1 MTHEQEQ
8 LILNN
13 LDYAKALHHKFCN
26 EHEIKDRDDYLQQA
40 NLGLVE
46 ASLKYKKGSAKF
58 TTFAYYSMENNMSR
72 FLKRNKVNL
81 EYNNDITGEYDTQL
95 DAMEDDLEMSQLI
108 TKVVKIAPLYLKETE
123 VIMLQMA
130 LVLLMEGET
139 KEYVM
144 KMLKVKRYTF
154 TKILKVGANIIE
166 TLRKKEVT
174 L

>member
-26 EHEIKDRDDYLQQA
+26 EHEISDRDDYLQQA

-81 EYNNDITGEYDTQL
+81 EYNNDITGRSSDHGG
-95 DAMEDDLEMSQLI
+95 I
-108 TKVVKIAPLYLKETE
+108 
-123 VIMLQMA
+123 
-130 LVLLMEGET
+130 
-139 KEYVM
+139 
-144 KMLKVKRYTF
+144 KRRYF
-154 TKILKVGANIIE
+154 ERGRDHQCGHA
-166 TLRKKEVT
+166 
-174 L
+174 

>member
-26 EHEIKDRDDYLQQA
+26 EHDIKDRDDYLQQA

-58 TTFAYYSMENNMSR
+58 TTYAYYDMENSMTR

-81 EYNNDITGEYDTQL
+81 EYNNDITGECDTSL
-95 DAMEDDLEMSQLI
+95 NEMEDDLEMSQLI
-108 TKVVKIAPLYLKETE
+108 NKVVTIAPYYLKDRE
-123 VIMLQMA
+123 VVMLQTA

-139 KEYVM
+139 KEYIM
-144 KMLKVKRYTF
+144 KVLRVKRYTLA
-154 TKILKVGANIIE
+154 KILKVGAGIIQ
-166 TLRKKEVT
+166 TLRNR
-174 L
+174 

>member
-26 EHEIKDRDDYLQQA
+26 EHEISDRDDYLQQA

-46 ASLKYKKGSAKF
+46 ASLKYKKGNAKF

-95 DAMEDDLEMSQLI
+95 DAMEDDLEMAQLI

>member
-1 MTHEQEQ
+1 
-8 LILNN
+8 
-13 LDYAKALHHKFCN
+13 
-26 EHEIKDRDDYLQQA
+26 
-40 NLGLVE
+40 
-46 ASLKYKKGSAKF
+46 
-58 TTFAYYSMENNMSR
+58 MSR

-123 VIMLQMA
+123 VTMLQMA